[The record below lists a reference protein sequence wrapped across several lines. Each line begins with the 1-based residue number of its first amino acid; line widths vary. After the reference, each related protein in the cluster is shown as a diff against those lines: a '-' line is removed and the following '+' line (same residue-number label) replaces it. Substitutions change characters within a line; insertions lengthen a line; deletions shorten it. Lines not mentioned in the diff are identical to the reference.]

1 MPTIINGQPTSK
13 EILERLAALDQPV
26 ALSFSCGK
34 DSIATWLAMREYDIE
49 IVPVYFWLVPDLQF
63 VNDELGYFEDYFG
76 AHIHRYPNPSFFRL
90 INHCVDQPPE
100 RLRVIEA
107 ANLPTPDYQQTWE
120 VVLDELVLD
129 PKTWKADGVRA
140 ADSLNR
146 RTSFV
151 KHGVMKE
158 SNRKV
163 SPIADWLKAEVMGC
177 IEDAGVELPIDYEIF
192 GRSFDG
198 TDYRFT
204 EPLRRHLPDDYQ
216 RLLDWFPFLAADF
229 IRHGEDPDG
238 F

>member
-1 MPTIINGQPTSK
+1 MPTVIKGQPTSK
-13 EILERLAALDQPV
+13 EVLQTLADLNEPV

-34 DSIATWLAMREYDIE
+34 DSIAAWLAMREYGIE
-49 IVPVYFWLVPDLQF
+49 IVPVYFWLVPDLKF
-63 VNDELGYFEDYFG
+63 IDDELAYFEDFFG
-76 AHIHRYPNPSFFRL
+76 TRICRYPNPSFFRL
-90 INHCVDQPPE
+90 INHFVHQPPE
-100 RLRVIEA
+100 RLRFIEA

-120 VVLDELVLD
+120 VILDELGLD

-158 SNRKV
+158 NLRKV
-163 SPIADWLKAEVMGC
+163 SPIADWLKSEVMEC
-177 IEDAGVELPIDYEIF
+177 IEKAGVKLPIDYEIF

-198 TDYRFT
+198 IDYRFT
-204 EPLRRHLPDDYQ
+204 EPMRKHLPEDYE
-216 RLLDWFPFLAADF
+216 RLREWFPLMVGEF
-229 IRHGEDPDG
+229 IRKGESPDG

>member
-1 MPTIINGQPTSK
+1 MPTVINGQPTSK
-13 EILERLAALDQPV
+13 EVLQRLKDLDQPV

-34 DSIATWLAMREYDIE
+34 DSLAAWIAMREYGIE
-49 IVPVYFWLVPDLQF
+49 IIPVYFWLVPDLEF
-63 VNDELGYFEDYFG
+63 VNDELGYFEEFFG
-76 AHIHRYPNPSFFRL
+76 THIYRYPSPSFFRL
-90 INHCVDQPPE
+90 INGCVDQPPE
-100 RLRVIEA
+100 RLRFIEA
-107 ANLPTPDYQQTWE
+107 ASLPTPDYQQTWE
-120 VVLDELVLD
+120 VVLDELGLD

-146 RTSFV
+146 RASFV

-163 SPIADWLKAEVMGC
+163 SPVADWLKGEVMEALDG
-177 IEDAGVELPIDYEIF
+177 AGVKLPIDYELF

-204 EPLRRHLPDDYQ
+204 EPMRKHLPDDFQ
-216 RLLDWFPFLAADF
+216 RLCDWFPFLVTDI
-229 IRHGEDPDG
+229 IRNGEDPDG

>member
-1 MPTIINGQPTSK
+1 MPTVINGQPTSK
-13 EILERLAALDQPV
+13 EVLQRLKDLDQPV

-34 DSIATWLAMREYDIE
+34 DSLAAWIAMREYGIE
-49 IVPVYFWLVPDLQF
+49 IIPVYFWLVPDLEF
-63 VNDELGYFEDYFG
+63 VNDELSYFEEFFG
-76 AHIHRYPNPSFFRL
+76 THIYRYPSPSFFRL
-90 INHCVDQPPE
+90 INGCVDQPPE
-100 RLRVIEA
+100 RLRFIEA
-107 ANLPTPDYQQTWE
+107 ASLPTPDYQQTWE
-120 VVLDELVLD
+120 VVLDELGLD

-146 RTSFV
+146 RASFV

-163 SPIADWLKAEVMGC
+163 SPVADWLKGEVMEALDG
-177 IEDAGVELPIDYEIF
+177 AGVKLPIDYELF

-204 EPLRRHLPDDYQ
+204 EPMRKHLPDDFQ
-216 RLLDWFPFLAADF
+216 RLCDWFPFLVTDI
-229 IRHGEDPDG
+229 IRNGEDPDG